1 MELVR
6 LEDHVRI
13 YNDDKIIDII
23 SRGMTNPTSGKLKS
37 IAESVYSK
45 QQGRFYMA
53 MEGEEIRGIVGIRIP
68 TGRDAELMH
77 VAVAEGFERQGIAR
91 FMIKESLR
99 LDGVEKLTI
108 EGCSLNKKFYKS
120 CGLRV
125 SVEYDEIL
133 MSDTFI
139 CTT

>member
-1 MELVR
+1 MELIR
-6 LEDHVRI
+6 LEDHLRI
-13 YNDDKIIDII
+13 YNDDKIMDII
-23 SRGMTNPTSGKLKS
+23 SRAMANPTSGRLKS

-77 VAVAEGFERQGIAR
+77 VAVKEGFERKGIAR
-91 FMIKESLR
+91 FMIQEALR
-99 LDGVEKLTI
+99 LDGIEKLTV
-108 EGCSLNKKFYKS
+108 EGCSLTKKFYKS

>member
-1 MELVR
+1 MELIR
-6 LEDHVRI
+6 LEDHFRV
-13 YNDDKIIDII
+13 YNDEEIIAIL
-23 SRGMTNPTSGKLKS
+23 SRSVPNCTSGKLKT

-53 MEGEEIRGIVGIRIP
+53 MEDGVIRGVLGIRIP

-77 VAVAEGFERQGIAR
+77 IAVAEGFERKGISR
-91 FMIKESLR
+91 FMLKEAIR
-99 LDGVEKLTI
+99 LDGVEKLTA
-108 EGCSLNKKFYKS
+108 EGCRLNRKFYKS

-125 SVEYDEIL
+125 SVQYDEIL

>member
-6 LEDHVRI
+6 LEDHSRI
-13 YNDDKIIDII
+13 YNDKKIIDII
-23 SRGMTNPTSGKLKS
+23 SRSITNPTSGKLKS
-37 IAESVYSK
+37 AAESVYSK

-53 MEGEEIRGIVGIRIP
+53 MEDEEIVGIVGIRIP

-77 VAVAEGFERQGIAR
+77 VAVAEGFERKGIAR
-91 FMIKESLR
+91 FMVKEALR

-108 EGCSLNKKFYKS
+108 EGCSLNRKFYKS

-125 SVEYDEIL
+125 AMEYDDIL